1 MSRKLP
7 LVIVWTLSSALAFA
21 QGTGSLRGIVTDQSG
36 AIIPAAQVRIS
47 GDGGFTRE
55 ATSGADGSY
64 SLNGL
69 APGKYNVRATSAGL
83 TQPESIP
90 VNINPGA
97 ATTLNIGLRVVLE
110 KQQINVDDQL
120 TGDVDTDPNGGA
132 GTVSVT
138 GNDLDAL
145 SDDPDDLQAD
155 LQALAGPSAGPGGA
169 QFYIDGFTAG
179 DAVLPAKS
187 SIREIRIN
195 QNPFSP
201 EFETIGYGRTEI
213 FTKPGSD
220 KFRGQ
225 VYFNYGDD
233 IFNSRNPFASQKA
246 PFSLKDL
253 GGSFGGALSKRA
265 SYFVDLSRRQT
276 NNGSVINA
284 VIVDPKSFVIT
295 PFSAVASTPSNRIRV
310 SPRLDYQINPNNT
323 FMFRYGLTDSSN
335 DANGIGGFN
344 LVSRAY
350 AQTMREHA
358 FQATETAVLNSHMI
372 DETHF
377 QFLHQN
383 QVQQSPDLNPSVSV
397 ASSFNGGGP
406 GNPDYYYIHHHWEIQ
421 NFVSIASGKH
431 VIKAGVRLRAVDVQ
445 DSTKQNFNGAWTFG
459 GTSALTSIQ
468 QYQQTL
474 RGVPGAGPTQL
485 TLNTGNPLVR
495 IGQIDLSFFAGDD
508 YRIKPNMTLSYGMRY
523 EWQTNVNDGLNFAPR
538 IALAWAPG
546 KPKGRA
552 RPKTVIRIGGGLFYD
567 RFNEQNLITAQRFDG
582 VSQQQFIVRNPFSVL
597 TPGTYSYPSLPSV
610 AELKKIPGA
619 QSLQAVR
626 TISPDLSIAYVIQ
639 SAIGVERSLPKNST
653 IAVTWTTSH
662 ALHGLRT
669 RNINA
674 PLNYAKD
681 PLHPVYPYAALGQTG
696 PILEMESSGLFNQN
710 QLVTNVNT
718 RVNSKISLFGFYTL
732 SYAKSDAD
740 GVNSFPANQYD
751 TSAEYGPSNNDVRH
765 RGSLGGSVATW
776 WNLRLS
782 PLVEMRSGGPFNIT
796 TSTDIY
802 GSTILNA
809 RPGIVTDPNFPGVVK
824 TAYGL
829 FNPNP
834 LPGDTTVPRNF
845 GRSPGQF
852 SVDLRL
858 ARTFSL
864 RKNREMTRAAGST
877 DAAAGPTVAAPV
889 AGPAR
894 SRNGIGG
901 FDGQSTGIGAAG
913 GSKDYNLTVSVSS
926 RNLFNHVNPG
936 PVIGNINSPKFG
948 QSNELQG
955 GNGASSN
962 RRFEFQLRLAF

>member
-1 MSRKLP
+1 MLRKLP
-7 LVIVWTLSSALAFA
+7 FLILWTLSSVLAFA
-21 QGTGSLRGIVTDQSG
+21 QGTGSLRGTVIDQSG
-36 AIIPAAQVRIS
+36 ALIPAAQVRIT
-47 GDGGFTRE
+47 GDAGFARE

-69 APGKYNVRATSAGL
+69 AAGKYTVRATSAGL

-90 VNINPGA
+90 VDITTGG
-97 ATTLNIGLRVVLE
+97 ATTLNISLRVVLE
-110 KQQINVDDQL
+110 KQQINVEDEAK
-120 TGDVDTDPNGGA
+120 GDVDTDPNGGA
-132 GTVSVT
+132 ASVSVS

-155 LQALAGPSAGPGGA
+155 LVALAGPSAGPGGT
-169 QFYIDGFTAG
+169 QFYIDGFSAG
-179 DAVLPAKS
+179 DGVLPSKS

-201 EFETIGYGRTEI
+201 EFEAVGYGRTEI
-213 FTKPGSD
+213 FTKPGTD

-225 VYFNYGDD
+225 IFFNYGND

-246 PFSLKDL
+246 PFDLKDP
-253 GGSFGGALSKRA
+253 GGSFGGALNKRA
-265 SYFVDLSRRQT
+265 SYFVDLDRRQT

-284 VIVDPKSFVIT
+284 VIVDPKTMAIT
-295 PFSAVASTPSNRIRV
+295 PFSAVASTPATRFRI
-310 SPRLDYQINPNNT
+310 SPRLDYQLNANNT

-344 LVSRAY
+344 LLSKAY
-350 AQTMREHA
+350 SQTLREHA
-358 FQATETAVLNSHMI
+358 FQATETAIINSQMI

-377 QFLHQN
+377 QYLHQH
-383 QVQQSPDLNPSVSV
+383 QVQQSSDLSPAISV

-406 GNPDYYYIHHHWEIQ
+406 GNPDYYYIHHHYELQ
-421 NFVSIASGKH
+421 NFVSAAAGKH
-431 VIKAGVRLRAVDVQ
+431 TIKVGFRLRAVDVK
-445 DSTKQNFNGAWTFG
+445 DSTKQNFDGAWTFG

-474 RGVPGAGPTQL
+474 QRVTGVGPTQL
-485 TLNTGNPLVR
+485 TVNTGTPLVEVTQTD
-495 IGQIDLSFFAGDD
+495 ISFFAGDD
-508 YRIKPNMTLSYGMRY
+508 FRIRPNITLSYGLRY
-523 EWQTNVNDGLNFAPR
+523 EWQTSIADNLNFAPR
-538 IALAWAPG
+538 FAIAWAPG
-546 KPKGRA
+546 KPKGRS
-552 RPKTVIRIGGGLFYD
+552 RPKTVIRFGGGMFYD
-567 RFNEQNLITAQRFDG
+567 RFNEQNILNTDRFNG
-582 VSQQQFIVRNPFSVL
+582 VNQQQFIIRNPFAVL
-597 TPGTYSYPSLPSV
+597 TPGTFSFPSIPSI

-619 QSLQAVR
+619 QSLQAIR
-626 TISPDLSIAYVIQ
+626 TYSPELSVPYVIQ
-639 SAIGVERSLPKNST
+639 SALGVERSLPRNTSV
-653 IAVTWTTSH
+653 AVTWTTSH

-674 PLNYAKD
+674 PLNYLKD

-696 PILEMESSGLFNQN
+696 PLLEIESSGIFNQS

-732 SYAKSDAD
+732 SNAKSNSD
-740 GVNSFPANQYD
+740 GANSYPANQYD
-751 TSAEYGPSNNDVRH
+751 LSTEYGPASNDVRH
-765 RGSLGGSVATW
+765 RGSVGGSIATL

-782 PLVEMRSGGPFNIT
+782 PLVDLRSGAPFNIT

-809 RPGIVTDPNFPGVVK
+809 RPGILTDPNFPGAVK
-824 TAYGL
+824 TAYGI

-834 LPGDTTVPRNF
+834 QPGDPTVARNF

-852 SVDLRL
+852 SVDLRV

-864 RKNREMTRAAGST
+864 RKSREKARAAGSP
-877 DAAAGPTVAAPV
+877 DAPAGPTVAAPV

-894 SRNGIGG
+894 SRSGIGG
-901 FDGQSTGIGAAG
+901 FDGQSTGIGDAG
-913 GSKDYNLTVSVSS
+913 GNKNYNLTVSVSS
-926 RNLFNHVNPG
+926 RNLFNHVNLG
-936 PVIGNINSPKFG
+936 PIVGNINSPKFG